1 MKLEKMLKLILEIN
15 NGLFTQR
22 LEFRSSN
29 LFKLAKP
36 SLKLTFYLI
45 CIIIMLSDIKTFLY
59 RKEIFMSI
67 RSFENLYCSQLE
79 NLIRDGYKV
88 DLFQME
94 THIFLSIH
102 HQTDLFARAVGESI
116 LTVLQRAESYVDSNF
131 SMPELYN
138 EHTSKLDS
146 LILNGSQI
154 SLECMGVK
162 FRGKIISDDEYLLT
176 ISVGNSISQ
185 TLQFLEESAIQYGL

>member
-1 MKLEKMLKLILEIN
+1 
-15 NGLFTQR
+15 
-22 LEFRSSN
+22 
-29 LFKLAKP
+29 
-36 SLKLTFYLI
+36 
-45 CIIIMLSDIKTFLY
+45 
-59 RKEIFMSI
+59 MSI
-67 RSFENLYCSQLE
+67 RSFENLDCSQLE

-88 DLFQME
+88 DLFQMG

-138 EHTSKLDS
+138 EHASKLDS

-154 SLECMGVK
+154 SLESIGVK